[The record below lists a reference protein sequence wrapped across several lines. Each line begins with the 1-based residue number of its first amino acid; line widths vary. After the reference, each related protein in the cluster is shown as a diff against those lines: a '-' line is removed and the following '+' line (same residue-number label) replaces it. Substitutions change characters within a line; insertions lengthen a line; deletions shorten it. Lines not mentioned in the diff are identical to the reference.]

1 MKKIKKPLVSV
12 VMNCFNGEKF
22 LKKSVHSVLMQTFK
36 NWELIFF
43 DNRSTDK
50 SLKIVKNFNDKR
62 IKIVK
67 SKKHLKLYHAR
78 NEAIKISK
86 GKFIAFID
94 CDDWWKKNK
103 LKKQLNLFTKDKAID
118 LVYTNLYI
126 YNNAKKKSS
135 IFSNDKLKSGF
146 LFRELLK
153 SYKIFILTVLAKREV
168 FQKKMF
174 NQHYDII
181 GDFEFFIRKSFKY
194 YYGALQEPLAYYRH
208 HSDNYSKKKIKL
220 YYEELIDWM
229 KNFEKKKIRHSLN
242 LKHVKKELFKT
253 KMKIYLRDFLK
264 LGV

>member
-1 MKKIKKPLVSV
+1 MKKIKKPLVSI

-22 LKKSVHSVLMQTFK
+22 LKKSVQSVIMQSFK

-78 NEAIKISK
+78 NEAIRSSK

-103 LKKQLNLFTKDKAID
+103 LKKQINLFKRDKAID

-126 YNNAKKKSS
+126 YDNAKKKNS

-146 LFRELLK
+146 VFRELLK
-153 SYKIFILTVLAKREV
+153 SYKIFILTVLAKREI
-168 FQKKMF
+168 FQKKCLIKVTILSETLIFLLEKVLNIIMELYK
-174 NQHYDII
+174 NRSHIIDII
-181 GDFEFFIRKSFKY
+181 LIIT
-194 YYGALQEPLAYYRH
+194 Q
-208 HSDNYSKKKIKL
+208 KK
-220 YYEELIDWM
+220 
-229 KNFEKKKIRHSLN
+229 N
-242 LKHVKKELFKT
+242 
-253 KMKIYLRDFLK
+253 
-264 LGV
+264 